1 MITGARRPRSSR
13 RRPALL
19 LLALLAAC
27 TYNGVWNARH
37 ADRDA
42 NRALLDG
49 DDSAAVRSFALAAAA
64 AETLLARNPASR
76 WTPEALTLAGRGLAF
91 TGDCGHA
98 LSRLDAA
105 RTRTNDR
112 NTRDRASLA
121 AGWCLLRA
129 GRYAE
134 SLAQLEPLQQSRDH
148 DVATLATRWTAR
160 SMLAQGNAVGAA
172 RVLARTDSG
181 AAEWTLARD
190 AADRGQI
197 PRAESLLVRR
207 ITDRDLRPALVGL
220 LSDFWTRGDTAT
232 AYRIASL
239 AVQSRGRAD
248 LRAAAALTV
257 ADRLIDAGRGL
268 DARILL
274 APVPKLT
281 SDSLVVG
288 RARDAML
295 GIALRDLSSLEEID
309 RVARREALGSGHAA
323 GAALLAR
330 ILAPED
336 SATGAGRFLAAEV
349 LRDSLFARRAARAL
363 FTHLPT
369 ASPLAAKGWL
379 AAAAITPDSAP
390 AFVAIVRARWPDSP
404 YLAALDGRP
413 STDTLAIAADTL
425 LRRAWDHA
433 IVIYADSA
441 TSRRG
446 RASIPRISP

>member
-1 MITGARRPRSSR
+1 MTGQSQRSLVVRRL
-13 RRPALL
+13 PALA
-19 LLALLAAC
+19 LLALIAAC

-42 NRALLDG
+42 NRALVDG
-49 DDSAAVRSFALAAAA
+49 DDSAAIRSFALAAAA
-64 AETLLARNPASR
+64 AETVLARNPASR

-91 TGDCGHA
+91 SGDCGHA

-105 RTRTNDR
+105 RGQLRDKIA
-112 NTRDRASLA
+112 RDRASLA
-121 AGWCLLRA
+121 AGWCLLRGA
-129 GRYAE
+129 RYAE

-160 SMLAQGNAVGAA
+160 AMLAQGNAVGAA

-207 ITDRDLRPALVGL
+207 IADRDLRPPLITL
-220 LSDFWTRGDTAT
+220 LADLWLRGDTAS
-232 AYRIASL
+232 AYRIATL
-239 AVQSRGRAD
+239 AVQSRGQAD
-248 LRAAAALTV
+248 LRAAAALTL

-268 DARILL
+268 DARALL

-295 GIALRDLSSLEEID
+295 GITLRDTPSLDEMERI
-309 RVARREALGSGHAA
+309 ARRDALGGGRSSDAV
-323 GAALLAR
+323 LLAR
-330 ILAPED
+330 ILATGD

-363 FTHLPT
+363 FTSLPS

-390 AFVAIVRARWPDSP
+390 AYVATARSRWPDSP

-413 STDTLAIAADTL
+413 TTDTLAVAADTL
-425 LRRAWDHA
+425 LRRAWDRA
-433 IVIYADSA
+433 IVIFADSA
-441 TSRRG
+441 ASRPG
-446 RASIPRISP
+446 RASTRRISP